1 MINQILKT
9 QYDKAV
15 QQTKMHIIKDVN
27 KYLENKESLPTF
39 AQYMADRKVYIEQI
53 WLNTWLNIAT
63 SYIKY
68 AEKKQYLT
76 NKGLDISYLS
86 KKQINRLF
94 RSEIRDV
101 GAFSYEEW
109 LTKKLGEDKEN
120 WKKQI

>member
-68 AEKKQYLT
+68 AEKKQ
-76 NKGLDISYLS
+76 
-86 KKQINRLF
+86 
-94 RSEIRDV
+94 
-101 GAFSYEEW
+101 
-109 LTKKLGEDKEN
+109 
-120 WKKQI
+120 